1 MSRFVGWDKD
11 KAGTETCV
19 IAGHQRLDVSRSV
32 PLSVR
37 VRTWSIRYAVAVWH
51 RICCFFTNRRLITW
65 LTADSASPQPAWQ
78 LSEVRMRG
86 MQAP

>member
-1 MSRFVGWDKD
+1 
-11 KAGTETCV
+11 
-19 IAGHQRLDVSRSV
+19 
-32 PLSVR
+32 
-37 VRTWSIRYAVAVWH
+37 
-51 RICCFFTNRRLITW
+51 